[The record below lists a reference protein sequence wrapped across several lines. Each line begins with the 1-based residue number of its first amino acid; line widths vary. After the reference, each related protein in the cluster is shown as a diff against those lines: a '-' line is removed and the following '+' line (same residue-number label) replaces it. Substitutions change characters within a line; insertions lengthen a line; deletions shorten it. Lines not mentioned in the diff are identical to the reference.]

1 MSYLT
6 ISAFWVCS
14 GDKKFLPDVLAE
26 QQRVM
31 AKHGDNLDFD
41 ILQEMDYL
49 HRAIKEVGF
58 PWSLESL
65 WGRGLCFNGRCACS
79 CSQLLGIEDYL

>member
-1 MSYLT
+1 LC
-6 ISAFWVCS
+6 VCS

-58 PWSLESL
+58 P
-65 WGRGLCFNGRCACS
+65 
-79 CSQLLGIEDYL
+79 